1 MVIVELEITSTDV
14 IVEVLCEL
22 VLDEVLGIEDWVG
35 VDELPFC
42 VNWLKEPGGE
52 VALLETVEVPTD
64 EEVLG
69 DLEDEPELVDVAE
82 VAVGDEAGEAAGDD
96 EPVVLLIEELII
108 LLKDEVVV
116 LFIAN
121 VTELRNTPL

>member
-1 MVIVELEITSTDV
+1 
-14 IVEVLCEL
+14 
-22 VLDEVLGIEDWVG
+22 
-35 VDELPFC
+35 
-42 VNWLKEPGGE
+42 
-52 VALLETVEVPTD
+52 LETVEVPTD
-64 EEVLG
+64 EEALG